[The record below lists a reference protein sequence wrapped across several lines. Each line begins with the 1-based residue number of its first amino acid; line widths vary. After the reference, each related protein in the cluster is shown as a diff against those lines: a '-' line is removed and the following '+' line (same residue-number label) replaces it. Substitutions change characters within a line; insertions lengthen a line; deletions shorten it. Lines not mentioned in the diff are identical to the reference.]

1 MTFLL
6 GRFFCVAIGGGDW
19 LKARMFEDISYKKKV
34 RLLNSGAGVNTFLP
48 PLFILDDQATDLRN
62 FTSTK
67 YPAAKVR
74 NGKTQIGSALTTVNG
89 LGQRNNQYVHKVNA
103 KAWTYW
109 NGTTDVAVKTLSADA
124 TGTFEEFSTGTTKY
138 TIFSNGT
145 DREAWDGTGGG
156 GMTSLTNAP
165 TSKIFTTHKGR
176 IFWARNNDIVYSALN
191 LINDYTT
198 AGDAGTIDI
207 TRIKGAL
214 ISLITFSDRVWAFGE
229 FSLHGLYG
237 TGPTSF
243 ELIDIEGS
251 VGNISDLG
259 TVICNKMMYWP
270 YWDGIYEF
278 DGSTPV
284 KVSEPYGN
292 NGVKGG
298 VTTFVQGIKASLKHL
313 IAAGAIGD
321 YMFMSI
327 PYGSSATANN
337 LTLVFDTKLREW
349 FIRDEGFKNFVTV
362 GNTLYGV
369 DTAGKLW
376 DMSATATTDG
386 GTAISWYRI
395 TKAFNE
401 GMASGLENVGEVWM
415 RFKLPSG
422 STATLAYSTD
432 MEGTSFTDLYTFS
445 TSSSIQTVRVQLDV
459 HDIYDAEQYR
469 LKLYGTG
476 DFELHQMEI
485 YTRVQSNE

>member
-1 MTFLL
+1 M
-6 GRFFCVAIGGGDW
+6 
-19 LKARMFEDISYKKKV
+19 
-34 RLLNSGAGVNTFLP
+34 SGAGVNTFLP
-48 PLFILDDQATDLRN
+48 PLFIADDQATDLRN
-62 FTSTK
+62 FTSSK

-74 NGKTQIGSALTTVNG
+74 NGKTQIGTAMTTVNG
-89 LGQRNNQYVHKVNA
+89 LGQRNNQYVHKVNV

-109 NGTTDVAVKTLSADA
+109 NGTTDVAVKTLSTDA

-145 DREAWDGTGGG
+145 DREAWNGAAL
-156 GMTSLTNAP
+156 TSLTNAP
-165 TSKIFTTHKGR
+165 ASKIFTTHKGR
-176 IFWARNNDIVYSALN
+176 IYWARDNDIVYSALN
-191 LINDYTT
+191 IINDYITP
-198 AGDAGTIDI
+198 GDAGTIDI

-214 ISLITFSDRVWAFGE
+214 ISLITFNDRVWAFGE
-229 FSLHGLYG
+229 FSMHGLYG
-237 TGPTSF
+237 TGFSNF
-243 ELIDIEGS
+243 ELIDIEGA

-259 TVICNKMMYWP
+259 TVVCNKMMYWP

-284 KVSEPYGN
+284 KVSEPYGA

-349 FIRDEGFKNFVTV
+349 YIRDEGFVSFVTV

-376 DMSATATTDG
+376 DMTTAATTDG

-401 GMASGLENVGEVWM
+401 GMASSLENVSEVWL
-415 RFKLPSG
+415 RFKLPVG
-422 STATLAYSTD
+422 STATLAYSTA

-445 TSSSIQTVRVQLDV
+445 TSADIQTVQVQLDV
-459 HDIYDAEQYR
+459 DDIYDAEQYR

-476 DFELHQMEI
+476 DFELYQMEV
-485 YTRVQSNE
+485 YTGVQVND